1 MFRGVGKVV
10 LDVEEQ
16 ERAKTRPA
24 FGWWSPF
31 RDAEGNRFAL
41 TPAGQ

>member
-1 MFRGVGKVV
+1 MIRGVGKVV
-10 LDVEEQ
+10 LDVEDQ
-16 ERAKTRPA
+16 ERAETRLA

-31 RDAEGNRFAL
+31 RDSVGNRFAL